1 MTKKDRMNQR
11 VVLNEDNEFTVS
23 REVVIERKQALETL
37 ESIRK
42 EHRQRMKG
50 SAVYRQGYERGVQA
64 APSAAVIEKSLG
76 YINCESKIDA
86 KLWSS
91 GYVAGQMRLPK

>member
-1 MTKKDRMNQR
+1 MTRKDRMNRR
-11 VVLNEDNEFTVS
+11 VVLNEDNDFTVS
-23 REVVIERKQALETL
+23 REVVIERNQAPETL

-50 SAVYRQGYERGVQA
+50 SVVYRQGYVKGVQA
-64 APSAAVIEKSLG
+64 KPSATVIEKSLG
-76 YINCESKIDA
+76 YINRENKIDA
-86 KLWSS
+86 KLWSA